1 MQRNVTTGRR
11 LCEFVEIVD
20 GMQENP
26 LLVVTGAGFLNDG
39 DLVTVVNKQA
49 AVDTQTGA
57 AK

>member
-1 MQRNVTTGRR
+1 MQSNVTTGRR
-11 LCEFVEIVD
+11 LGEFVEIVD